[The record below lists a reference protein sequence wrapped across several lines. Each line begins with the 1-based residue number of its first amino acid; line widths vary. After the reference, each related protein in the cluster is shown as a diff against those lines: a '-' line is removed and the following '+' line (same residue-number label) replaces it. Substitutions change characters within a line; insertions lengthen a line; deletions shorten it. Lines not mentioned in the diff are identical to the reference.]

1 MALQF
6 PEGVFMANAN
16 DPNQPEVTPSGTLA
30 IGTGKNNR
38 RKKWNH
44 FLRSATPYILISPVI
59 IYYALFWLRPVFTL
73 VIDSFTSAETAGLT
87 LTNFSLVFQD
97 PSFWPAV
104 RNTTLIVIFSVT
116 LEFILAMLLA
126 LLINQK
132 FPGSSAFL
140 FIAMIPMALPAMAV
154 AAMWQTGLT
163 SHGWINSLLYYLGFL
178 AEGDKIYYLTGSDVK
193 NLILIIFVD
202 AWTVIPSV
210 MIILLAGLQN
220 LPDAMKEAGYV
231 FGGGWGT
238 VMRKI
243 TLPML
248 KPTIQTAVILRLI
261 AAIQIWLI
269 IVMLF
274 GFNRLP
280 VLVERIVYYSDEVS
294 GLNNSYQLAA
304 AYTIIVSLVV
314 SIAAVIFLQVSGAF
328 KKSPEDKR

>member
-1 MALQF
+1 M
-6 PEGVFMANAN
+6 VNA
-16 DPNQPEVTPSGTLA
+16 
-30 IGTGKNNR
+30 
-38 RKKWNH
+38 RKRNH
-44 FLRSATPYILISPVI
+44 FWKKATPYLMIAPVI
-59 IYYALFWLRPVFTL
+59 IYYALFWLRPVL
-73 VIDSFTSAETAGLT
+73 VLVFDSFTAAGGGFT
-87 LTNFSLVFQD
+87 FQNFALVLQD

-104 RNTTLIVIFSVT
+104 RNTTIIVVFSVT
-116 LEFILAMLLA
+116 LEFIVAMLLA
-126 LLINQK
+126 FLINAK

-163 SHGWINSLLYYLGFL
+163 AHGWLNSLLYYLGFL
-178 AEGDKIYYLTGSDVK
+178 EQGQKIYYLTGSDVK
-193 NLILIIFVD
+193 NLILIILVD

-220 LPDAMKEAGYV
+220 FPEEAKEAGYL
-231 FGGGWGT
+231 FGGNVWT
-238 VMRKI
+238 VTRRI

-280 VLVERIVYYSDEVS
+280 ALVERVVYYTDQVP
-294 GLNNSYQLAA
+294 GLTYSYQLAA
-304 AYTIIVSLVV
+304 SYTILVSVV
-314 SIAAVIFLQVSGAF
+314 VTIAALAFLQVSGAF
-328 KKSPEDKR
+328 KRNAGDIR